1 MSLDTLG
8 GAWASLGGS
17 WGVLCGPWEVLGG
30 SRGRSPN
37 SFVMYTIG
45 NSDVSEGSLG
55 ARKFAKGQ
63 QWIRYGS
70 ATEQQE
76 AYHTGGL
83 GPP

>member
-17 WGVLCGPWEVLGG
+17 WGVLCVPWDVLGG

-37 SFVMYTIG
+37 SFVMYTIEIVMFLRG
-45 NSDVSEGSLG
+45 PWGPVNLQKVG
-55 ARKFAKGQ
+55 
-63 QWIRYGS
+63 YGS
-70 ATEQQE
+70 TVDRQAV
-76 AYHTGGL
+76 YHTGGL